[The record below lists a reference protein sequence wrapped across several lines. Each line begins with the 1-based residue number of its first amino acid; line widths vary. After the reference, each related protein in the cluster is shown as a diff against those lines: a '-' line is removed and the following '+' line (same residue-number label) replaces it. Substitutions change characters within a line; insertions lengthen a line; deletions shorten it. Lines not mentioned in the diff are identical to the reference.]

1 MGNCQPWRFLSRT
14 RASNSGAPIHQII
27 ERSSSLNEGQED
39 TALVEQ
45 TRATPIQPF
54 EDSHELIKVM
64 DDVAMSAGLANPNEA
79 ERASGEDQKTGQLEA
94 PGQPLPTQ
102 TSDVDAEPPSSIAP
116 LRVIDDQ
123 TPEAQRD
130 QVVRR
135 SKEERRKAR
144 TLLRAQ
150 HGDHRPDVLPSP
162 EFTLCSY
169 TDDKELEQIH
179 VPLQV
184 KYTSSKRVLEDALAD
199 KPCSAFQDLDGL
211 LRQLNRTL
219 GTTYTLDELET
230 SENVCGLRDILQ
242 YCIDNSYDFG
252 TAYGLLRPRWYR
264 DKFANMVKLFKGLEA
279 SDKEMRASSI
289 DRVKGQI
296 IGVHLPP
303 RRVWD
308 LVSNRVIPQWI
319 VGTKDPWAISHS
331 WMETELQQS
340 VYTPVNGRE
349 WPVPIPRDTT
359 LARIRVELLNLGAE
373 YVWLDVLCLRQKK
386 EGDPEKEALRVEE
399 WRLDVPTIGNVY
411 HQGAVIVHYFSG
423 LGRPFQVGDLDS
435 DRHWLNRAWTLQEIS
450 MNSVKGGIASYS
462 EGVANPKVDENG
474 EYIDPDVGRFYIAY
488 NKLYVIAQEVENVF
502 PVLSA
507 MRRRAAT
514 NELDKIAGL
523 AYLLRCKPLP
533 QYDVTLT
540 PNQAFS
546 KLLEVTNERY
556 RGDLFFRFPYPGTDA
571 DSGRKWAPSWD
582 QVLAASE
589 SGLPETKGLYLFEPI
604 RFEPDKGYLYHGLCV
619 EGVSVKGFSTKGTVS
634 NERRVGM
641 GDRTGQ

>member
-1 MGNCQPWRFLSRT
+1 MSMQSRHPQLHHCALSTT
-14 RASNSGAPIHQII
+14 RHQKPKEI
-27 ERSSSLNEGQED
+27 RSSED
-39 TALVEQ
+39 
-45 TRATPIQPF
+45 
-54 EDSHELIKVM
+54 
-64 DDVAMSAGLANPNEA
+64 
-79 ERASGEDQKTGQLEA
+79 
-94 PGQPLPTQ
+94 
-102 TSDVDAEPPSSIAP
+102 
-116 LRVIDDQ
+116 
-123 TPEAQRD
+123 
-130 QVVRR
+130 RR
-135 SKEERRKAR
+135 KREERPEPYYAPN
-144 TLLRAQ
+144 TAIIGQ
-150 HGDHRPDVLPSP
+150 MCYLPP
-162 EFTLCSY
+162 NLPY
-169 TDDKELEQIH
+169 
-179 VPLQV
+179 V
-184 KYTSSKRVLEDALAD
+184 KYTSSKRVLKDVLVD

-219 GTTYTLDELET
+219 GTTYTLDELEI
-230 SENVCGLRDILQ
+230 SENACGLRDILQ

-264 DKFANMVKLFKGLEA
+264 DKFANMVKLFNSLEA

-303 RRVWD
+303 RM
-308 LVSNRVIPQWI
+308 
-319 VGTKDPWAISHS
+319 KDPWAISHS

-340 VYTPVNGRE
+340 VYTPVNGWE

-359 LARIRVELLNLGAE
+359 LARIRIELLNLGAE
-373 YVWLDVLCLRQKK
+373 YVWLDVLCFRQKK

-435 DRHWLNRAWTLQEIS
+435 NRHWLNRAWTLQEIS

-507 MRRRAAT
+507 MRRCAAM
-514 NELDKIAGL
+514 NELDKITGL

-604 RFEPDKGYLYHGLCV
+604 RFEPDSCYYPV
-619 EGVSVKGFSTKGTVS
+619 VVGF
-634 NERRVGM
+634 
-641 GDRTGQ
+641 Q